1 LFLVV
6 PWKSFFQPDVCL
18 GTTFS
23 LIFRFPSSFQKTV
36 RTIEEIKDNENR
48 VGIIPST
55 VKALTENGHQV
66 LIEANA
72 GVGSSIADADYV
84 LAGATIVLTV
94 KETRAAEL
102 VIKVK

>member
-1 LFLVV
+1 M
-6 PWKSFFQPDVCL
+6 
-18 GTTFS
+18 
-23 LIFRFPSSFQKTV
+23 LIGIPK
-36 RTIEEIKDNENR
+36 EIKDNENR

-55 VKALTENGHQV
+55 VKALTQNGHHV
-66 LIEANA
+66 LIETNA